1 MTSFL
6 YLSALVVSLL
16 GLGFLDLRYRVA
28 LWDQPKRAAVT
39 VLLGVLFF
47 VIWDAVG
54 IGLGIFFRGDGPY
67 MTGILVAPELPIEEL
82 FFLTLLVYQTLLVW
96 RALDRRASKRVAS

>member
-6 YLSALVVSLL
+6 YLAALLVSLT
-16 GLGFLDLRYRVA
+16 GLGFLDWRYRVA
-28 LWDQPKRAAVT
+28 LWDQPRRTAAT
-39 VLLGVLFF
+39 VLLGVVFF

-96 RALDRRASKRVAS
+96 RALDRRACKEVAP